1 MEDNNNSFLI
11 KAMAGALI
19 LILALNVF
27 RTESTKKLMDRLAT
41 AVDSLTLRVDA
52 LEYPDFSEIA
62 STPLSSADGKKVADL
77 AKGLSQLQSKVTAL
91 QGKVDNLPSAPSGS
105 SSGTAASGG
114 SSKEISDLAK
124 TVSDLQAKVN
134 TMQKTVDR
142 LSSGQQSQASSGQ
155 ASGTATTTRQSTSS
169 GQSNG
174 RVSVTAKVRVEDRY
188 VSGKAPLPAISTGPT
203 GTVVIGVTMDQVGIV
218 SKATVN
224 SGTTISDEDVL
235 DACKEAA
242 LKTHFGY
249 NPEAPNHST
258 GTITYTFTAR

>member
-27 RTESTKKLMDRLAT
+27 RTESTKKQMDRLAT
-41 AVDSLTLRVDA
+41 AVDSLTLRGDA

-142 LSSGQQSQASSGQ
+142 LSSGQQRQASSNQ
-155 ASGTATTTRQSTSS
+155 SSAVTPRQSSGS

-174 RVSVTAKVRVEDRY
+174 RVSVTAKVKVEDRY
-188 VSGKAPLPAISTGPT
+188 VSGKTHLPEVSTGPA
-203 GTVVIGVTMDQVGIV
+203 GVVVIGVTMDRVGIV

-224 SGTTISDEDVL
+224 SGTTISDEDIL

-242 LKTHFGY
+242 LKTSFAY

>member
-27 RTESTKKLMDRLAT
+27 RTESTKKQMDRLAT

-62 STPLSSADGKKVADL
+62 STPLSSADGKKVAEL

-91 QGKVDNLPSAPSGS
+91 QGKVDSFPSAPSGS

-142 LSSGQQSQASSGQ
+142 LSRGQQRQASSGQ
-155 ASGTATTTRQSTSS
+155 ASSAASSTQPASGSSQSS
-169 GQSNG
+169 G
-174 RVSVTAKVRVEDRY
+174 RVSVTSKVKVEDRY
-188 VSGKAPLPAISTGPT
+188 VEKTALPQVSTGPE
-203 GTVVIGVTMDQVGIV
+203 GTVGVNVTIDPGGNVSGAKIG
-218 SKATVN
+218 
-224 SGTTISDEDVL
+224 SGTTIKDEEIL
-235 DACKEAA
+235 DKCKEAA
-242 LKTHFGY
+242 LKSKFNINVYVSSKH
-249 NPEAPNHST
+249 P